1 MKYNKD
7 YARNQINYN
16 KTKYLFI
23 GFIVGIMPFILLIS
37 ILSLKEG
44 GIKFVP
50 SVLRDTLLI
59 FGILTAVVNS
69 ILLNKMITTKI
80 ETSIS

>member
-7 YARNQINYN
+7 YAHNQMGTN
-16 KTKYLFI
+16 KTKYLLI
-23 GFIVGIMPFILLIS
+23 GFIVGILPFIILIS

-50 SVLRDTLLI
+50 TILRDTI
-59 FGILTAVVNS
+59 ITFGILTAIINAF
-69 ILLNKMITTKI
+69 ILNKMITLKI
-80 ETSIS
+80 ETSLS